1 MLNESDDDLGHFED
15 RTVEITFPLVPK
27 AASRMLDEKQEFDYR
42 ERREEFARWLLIEG
56 KDTRDIEGYSQAT
69 AKRTMYRVGYFER
82 AVWEKEDEYVPV
94 MSIDHANRYIE
105 GLAYSDKSQSHKHH
119 TLHALKRYFKWRH
132 HEFGEPEWEPDRAFT
147 VSNSQKPQDFFKK
160 DERRKLRQAGLEYGT
175 IPAYKTIKTDEERRE
190 RLKPLV
196 ADYHDKDP
204 EDVAV
209 ADWGDIPSWKE
220 TSLVWTSLDAGLRP
234 IEVAKAKTTWV
245 DGDNAVLRIPKDE
258 SAKNEAN
265 WEVSLRK
272 KTAKALTRWIAEREH
287 YPEYDET
294 EALWLT
300 QKKEPYRSKQL
311 GRLLEKLCEQAEIDT
326 MRRDV
331 SWYSIRHSVG
341 TYMTREEDLAATQEQ
356 LRHLRPETTMKYDAA
371 PVSDRRDALDRMG

>member
-1 MLNESDDDLGHFED
+1 MLDESDDNLSPFEE
-15 RTVEITFPLVPK
+15 RTVEISFPLVPK
-27 AASRMLDEKQEFDYR
+27 EASRMLDEKQEFDYR
-42 ERREEFARWLLIEG
+42 ERREAFARWLLIEG

-69 AKRTMYRVGYFER
+69 AKRTMYRVSYFER

-94 MSIDHANRYIE
+94 MTIDYADRYID

-132 HEFGEPEWEPDRAFT
+132 HEFGEPEWDPDRAFT
-147 VSNSQKPQDFFKK
+147 VSNSQKPQDFFKE
-160 DERRKLRQAGLEYGT
+160 DERRKLRQAALEYGT

-196 ADYHDKDP
+196 AEHHGKDV
-204 EDVAV
+204 ESVGID
-209 ADWGDIPSWKE
+209 DWEGIPSWKI
-220 TSLVWTSLDAGLRP
+220 TSLVWATLDAGLRP
-234 IEVAKAKTTWV
+234 IEVANAKTRWV
-245 DGDNAVLRIPKDE
+245 DGENAVLRIPKDE

-265 WEVSLRK
+265 WEVSLRR
-272 KTAKALTRWIAEREH
+272 KTAKALNRWLEERKH
-287 YPEYDET
+287 YPEYDKIDT
-294 EALWLT
+294 LWLT
-300 QKKEPYRSKQL
+300 QKKQPYQSKNL
-311 GRLLEKLCEQAEIDT
+311 GRLLEKLCERAEIDT
-326 MRRDV
+326 MHRDV

-371 PVSDRRDALDRMG
+371 PVGDRRDALDRMG